1 MARRQLLHHIAFV
14 AGLAFTDV
22 CVSDTAKLG
31 VFGVSAI
38 AAAASHASLRSPRE
52 FGSLIEGVHV
62 NTKWHAVER
71 KDSL

>member
-38 AAAASHASLRSPRE
+38 AAAASHALLRSLRE
-52 FGSLIEGVHV
+52 FGSSIEGIHV
-62 NTKWHAVER
+62 YTKWHAEER